1 MSITGS
7 LRREWKAY
15 FSQRLWIVGV
25 LLLVLCALA
34 LVQYH
39 WIDQVAQA
47 ERQRLKT
54 NLATALSDVEADFDI
69 EITRVSVFFRFPG
82 VSPSDYSQRYK
93 EWLSRAPYPKLIRG
107 VYVLDTRKTA
117 AILESV
123 IPGEPAIP
131 FPELK
136 SALPPVVLTQG
147 VATASPPK
155 GAAFV
160 KFPGQ
165 SNLDVMVDGNPAFVF
180 PVIPV
185 MPPLPT
191 RPLTPM
197 QSNTSAFGPIEI
209 RSGGDP
215 VPPFRW
221 AVVVL
226 DANYLAAT
234 FLPRLLKIHL
244 PGGFASNYETLVV
257 NKAGPTPSRIV
268 FHSGSA
274 LSETDFGPPDGSTRL
289 LALRMDCFLPPSS
302 TGSVGISVTPILRTR
317 NALSRGYG
325 AAVVSSQVH
334 IFTGLDSLSELL
346 APVPPN
352 CGNPVPVLRDSSAGS
367 WELLVRSRTGSLDQS
382 MVTFRRR
389 SLLLSGS
396 VLLVLALGI
405 CMLVVLTERARAL
418 AEMQTEFVLG
428 VSHELRT
435 PVTVIQVAADN
446 LKKGLVENSEQAH
459 KYGEIIHTH
468 ASELSNMIEE
478 TLAYARM
485 QSATLIRHRTL
496 VAPEQIVR
504 DALASNESALRSAAI
519 EVELDVEPRLPAVN
533 ADVRIMK
540 RCLDTLIQN
549 AIKYAAAGG
558 WIAIRAKKVSR
569 PEGMRVQISVEDRGP
584 GISSDDLAHIFEPF
598 YRGKHGEAWQVP
610 GIGLGLT
617 LVKRVAEAHGGA
629 VEAVSTG
636 GAQFSIFLPF
646 SPLQAD
652 VQEVVKPAQHTFAKK
667 LAAEVKTSR

>member
-1 MSITGS
+1 LSITGN
-7 LRREWKAY
+7 LRRELKAY
-15 FSQRLWIVGV
+15 LSQRLWIVGV
-25 LLLVLCALA
+25 LFLVLCALA

-39 WIDQVAQA
+39 WIDRVAQA
-47 ERQRLKT
+47 ERQRTKT
-54 NLATALSDVEADFDI
+54 NLATALSDVAADFDI
-69 EITRVSVFFRFPG
+69 EITRVHVFFRFPG
-82 VSPSDYSQRYK
+82 VSASDYSQRYK

-107 VYVLDTRKTA
+107 VYLLDTRKTGA
-117 AILESV
+117 LLESV
-123 IPGEPAIP
+123 IPGELAIP
-131 FPELK
+131 FPEWN
-136 SALPPVVLTQG
+136 SVLPTVVLSG
-147 VATASPPK
+147 AAATASPPK
-155 GAAFV
+155 AAAFAR
-160 KFPGQ
+160 FPGV
-165 SNLDVMVDGNPAFVF
+165 SNVDVVVEGNPAFVF

-185 MPPLPT
+185 MPGLPAQT
-191 RPLTPM
+191 LTSM
-197 QSNTSAFGPIEI
+197 HGNYSAFGPIEI
-209 RSGGDP
+209 RRGGDP

-244 PGGFASNYETLVV
+244 PGGSASSYDTLVV
-257 NKAGPTPSRIV
+257 NKAAATPSRMV

-274 LSETDFGPPDGSTRL
+274 LTETEFGHPDGSIRL
-289 LALRMDCFLPPSS
+289 FALRLDCFLPPSS
-302 TGSVGISVTPILRTR
+302 TTNVGISVTPILRTR
-317 NALSRGYG
+317 NARSSGQG
-325 AAVVSSQVH
+325 EPVVGSQVH
-334 IFTGLDSLSELL
+334 LFTGLDSVSELL

-352 CGNPVPVLRDSSAGS
+352 CGNPAPALRDSSAGS
-367 WELLVRSRTGSLDQS
+367 WELLVRSRTSSLDQS
-382 MVTFRRR
+382 IAMFRRR

-485 QSATLIRHRTL
+485 QPATLIRHRTL
-496 VAPEQIVR
+496 VGPEQIVR
-504 DALASNESALRSAAI
+504 DALAGNELALRNAGI
-519 EVELDVEPRLPAVN
+519 EVELDVEQCLPPVN
-533 ADVRIMK
+533 ADVRLTK

-549 AIKYAAAGG
+549 AIKYAGAGG
-558 WIAIRAKKVSR
+558 WIAIRAKKVCR

-584 GISSDDLAHIFEPF
+584 GISPADLPHVFEPF
-598 YRGKHGEAWQVP
+598 YRGKHGEASQAP

-617 LVKRVAEAHGGA
+617 LVKRVAEAHGGT
-629 VEAVSTG
+629 VEAVSAG
-636 GAQFSIFLPF
+636 GARFSIFLPF
-646 SPLQAD
+646 SRLQPEA
-652 VQEVVKPAQHTFAKK
+652 QE
-667 LAAEVKTSR
+667 AAGVARCTLP

>member
-1 MSITGS
+1 MSITGN
-7 LRREWKAY
+7 LRRELKAY
-15 FSQRLWIVGV
+15 LSQRLWIVGV
-25 LLLVLCALA
+25 LFLVLCALA

-39 WIDQVAQA
+39 WIDRVAQA
-47 ERQRLKT
+47 ERQRTKT
-54 NLATALSDVEADFDI
+54 NLATALSDVAADFDI
-69 EITRVSVFFRFPG
+69 EITRVHVFFRFPG
-82 VSPSDYSQRYK
+82 VSASDYSQRYK

-107 VYVLDTRKTA
+107 VYLLDTRKTGA
-117 AILESV
+117 LLESV
-123 IPGEPAIP
+123 IPGELAIP
-131 FPELK
+131 FPEWN
-136 SALPPVVLTQG
+136 SVLPTVVLSG
-147 VATASPPK
+147 AAATASPPK
-155 GAAFV
+155 AAAFAR
-160 KFPGQ
+160 FPGV
-165 SNLDVMVDGNPAFVF
+165 SNVDVVVEGNPAFVF

-185 MPPLPT
+185 MPGLPAQT
-191 RPLTPM
+191 LTSM
-197 QSNTSAFGPIEI
+197 HGNYSAFGPIEI
-209 RSGGDP
+209 RRGGDP

-244 PGGFASNYETLVV
+244 PGGSASSYDTLVV
-257 NKAGPTPSRIV
+257 NKAAATPSRMV

-274 LSETDFGPPDGSTRL
+274 LTETEFGHPDGSIRL
-289 LALRMDCFLPPSS
+289 FALRLDCFLPPSS
-302 TGSVGISVTPILRTR
+302 TTNVGISVTPILRTR
-317 NALSRGYG
+317 NARSSGQG
-325 AAVVSSQVH
+325 EPVVGSQVH
-334 IFTGLDSLSELL
+334 LFTGLDSVSELL

-352 CGNPVPVLRDSSAGS
+352 CGNPAPALRDSSAGS
-367 WELLVRSRTGSLDQS
+367 WELLVRSRTSSLDQS
-382 MVTFRRR
+382 IAMFRRR

-485 QSATLIRHRTL
+485 QPATLIRHRTL
-496 VAPEQIVR
+496 VGPEQIVR
-504 DALASNESALRSAAI
+504 DALAGNELALRNAGI
-519 EVELDVEPRLPAVN
+519 EVELDVEQCLPPVN
-533 ADVRIMK
+533 ADVRLTK

-549 AIKYAAAGG
+549 AIKYAGAGG
-558 WIAIRAKKVSR
+558 WIAIRAKKVCR

-584 GISSDDLAHIFEPF
+584 GISPADLPHVFEPF
-598 YRGKHGEAWQVP
+598 YRGKHGEASQAP

-617 LVKRVAEAHGGA
+617 LVKRVAEAHGGT
-629 VEAVSTG
+629 VEAVSAG
-636 GAQFSIFLPF
+636 GARFSIFLPF
-646 SPLQAD
+646 SRLQPEA
-652 VQEVVKPAQHTFAKK
+652 QE
-667 LAAEVKTSR
+667 AAGVARCTLP

>member
-1 MSITGS
+1 MSITGN

-47 ERQRLKT
+47 DRQRAKT

-69 EITRVSVFFRFPG
+69 EITRVHVFFKFPG
-82 VSPSDYSQRYK
+82 VSPADYSERYK
-93 EWLSRAPYPKLIRG
+93 EWLSRAPYPRLIRG
-107 VYVLDTRKTA
+107 VYLLDTRKA
-117 AILESV
+117 GAILESV

-131 FPELK
+131 FPEWK
-136 SALPPVVLTQG
+136 TALSPLLLSGG
-147 VATASPPK
+147 VATGSPPK
-155 GAAFV
+155 AAAYAG
-160 KFPGQ
+160 FPGL
-165 SNLDVMVDGNPAFVF
+165 SNLEVMVDGNPAFIF

-185 MPPLPT
+185 MPRSPT
-191 RPLTPM
+191 QPFTSM
-197 QSNTSAFGPIEI
+197 QRYNLAFGSIEI
-209 RSGGDP
+209 RGGGDP
-215 VPPFRW
+215 VPPFQW
-221 AVVVL
+221 TVVVL
-226 DANYLAAT
+226 DTNYLTAK

-244 PGGFASNYETLVV
+244 PGSSSSYDTLVV
-257 NKAGPTPSRIV
+257 NKAAGTLSRIV
-268 FHSGSA
+268 FHTGPA
-274 LSETDFGPPDGSTRL
+274 ASETEFGLPDGSTRL
-289 LALRMDCFLPPSS
+289 FALRLDCFLPPSS
-302 TGSVGISVTPILRTR
+302 TSSVGISVTPILRTR
-317 NALSRGYG
+317 NARSSGQG
-325 AAVVSSQVH
+325 APVVGSQVH

-352 CGNPVPVLRDSSAGS
+352 CGSPAQALRDSSAGS
-367 WELLVRSRTGSLDQS
+367 WELLVRSRTSSLDQS
-382 MVTFRRR
+382 MATFRRR

-435 PVTVIQVAADN
+435 PVTVIRVAADN

-485 QSATLIRHRTL
+485 QSATLTRHRTL
-496 VAPEQIVR
+496 VAPEQMVR
-504 DALASNESALRSAAI
+504 DALAGNESALRNAGI
-519 EVELDVEPRLPAVN
+519 KVELDVEPCLPPVN
-533 ADVRIMK
+533 ADVRLTK

-549 AIKYAAAGG
+549 AIKYAGAGG
-558 WIAIRAKKVSR
+558 WMAIRAKKVCR
-569 PEGMRVQISVEDRGP
+569 PEGMRVRISVEDRGP
-584 GISSDDLAHIFEPF
+584 GISPADLPHVFEPF
-598 YRGKHGEAWQVP
+598 YRGKHGEASQVP

-617 LVKRVAEAHGGA
+617 LVKCVAEAHGGT
-629 VEAVSTG
+629 VEAVSAD
-636 GAQFSIFLPF
+636 GARFSIFLPF
-646 SPLQAD
+646 S
-652 VQEVVKPAQHTFAKK
+652 
-667 LAAEVKTSR
+667 RR

>member
-1 MSITGS
+1 MSITGN
-7 LRREWKAY
+7 LRRELKAY
-15 FSQRLWIVGV
+15 LSQRLWIVGV
-25 LLLVLCALA
+25 LFLVLCALA

-39 WIDQVAQA
+39 WIDRVAQA
-47 ERQRLKT
+47 ERQRTKT
-54 NLATALSDVEADFDI
+54 NLATALSDVAADFDI
-69 EITRVSVFFRFPG
+69 EITRVHVFFRFPG
-82 VSPSDYSQRYK
+82 VSASDYSQRYK

-107 VYVLDTRKTA
+107 VYLLDTRKTGA
-117 AILESV
+117 LLESV

-131 FPELK
+131 FPEWN
-136 SALPPVVLTQG
+136 SVLPTVVLSG
-147 VATASPPK
+147 AAETASPPK
-155 GAAFV
+155 AAAFAR
-160 KFPGQ
+160 FPGV
-165 SNLDVMVDGNPAFVF
+165 SNVDVVVEGNPAFVF

-185 MPPLPT
+185 MPGLPAQT
-191 RPLTPM
+191 LTSM
-197 QSNTSAFGPIEI
+197 HGNYSAFGPIEI
-209 RSGGDP
+209 RRGGDP

-244 PGGFASNYETLVV
+244 PGGSTSSYDTLVV
-257 NKAGPTPSRIV
+257 NKAAATPSRMV

-274 LSETDFGPPDGSTRL
+274 LTETEFGHPDGSIRL
-289 LALRMDCFLPPSS
+289 FALRLDCFLPPSS
-302 TGSVGISVTPILRTR
+302 TTNVGISVTPILRTR
-317 NALSRGYG
+317 NARSSGQG
-325 AAVVSSQVH
+325 EPVVGSQVH
-334 IFTGLDSLSELL
+334 LFTGLDSVSELL

-352 CGNPVPVLRDSSAGS
+352 CGNPAPALRDSSAGS
-367 WELLVRSRTGSLDQS
+367 WELLVRSRTSSLDQS
-382 MVTFRRR
+382 IAMFRRH

-485 QSATLIRHRTL
+485 QPATLIRHRTL
-496 VAPEQIVR
+496 VGPEQIVR
-504 DALASNESALRSAAI
+504 DALAGNELALRNAGI
-519 EVELDVEPRLPAVN
+519 EVELDVEQCLPPVN
-533 ADVRIMK
+533 ADVRLTK

-549 AIKYAAAGG
+549 AIKYAGAGG
-558 WIAIRAKKVSR
+558 WIAIRAKKVCR

-584 GISSDDLAHIFEPF
+584 GISPADLPHVFEPF
-598 YRGKHGEAWQVP
+598 YRGKHGEASQAP

-617 LVKRVAEAHGGA
+617 LVKRVAEAHGGT
-629 VEAVSTG
+629 VEAVSAG
-636 GAQFSIFLPF
+636 GARFSIFLPF
-646 SPLQAD
+646 SRLQPEA
-652 VQEVVKPAQHTFAKK
+652 QE
-667 LAAEVKTSR
+667 AAGVARCTLP